1 MRTIRITDEVWQ
13 AIAARGSFGE
23 TEDDV
28 LRRVF
33 ELEEPAM
40 KAQVMEAGR
49 IGRGNKRFAHRRMS
63 TRVSDGQLIIEFE
76 DGAREQWEL
85 PEMDDKKGI
94 RRVLDAAAGWALEQG
109 ASDPG
114 QTNAVRKA
122 LTTAG
127 YYLSRSA

>member
-1 MRTIRITDEVWQ
+1 MRTVRITDEVWQ

-33 ELEEPAM
+33 ELKKPVLRER
-40 KAQVMEAGR
+40 VVGSGR
-49 IGRGNKRFAHRRMS
+49 PGRGNKRFAQKIMRA
-63 TRVSDGQLIIEFE
+63 RVRDGQFIVAFD
-76 DGAREQWEL
+76 DGVRQQWSL
-85 PEMDDKKGI
+85 PAKDDKKGI
-94 RRVLDAAAGWALEQG
+94 RRVSEAAVHWALEHG

-122 LTTAG
+122 LTDAG
-127 YYLSRSA
+127 YYLSR